1 MENAIQTPRL
11 LLKAMTAETMT
22 LAAEGRLD
30 ALGPALAADIPKDWP
45 PLLDD
50 N

>member
-1 MENAIQTPRL
+1 MENAIQTRRL
-11 LLKAMTAETMT
+11 VLKAVTAETMS
-22 LAAEGRLD
+22 LAIEGRLD
-30 ALGPALAADIPKDWP
+30 ALGAALAADIPKDWP